1 MIDSPPFALY
11 DQKNWLQPTV
21 EMPFSRVLDAPN
33 PVVSN
38 GLRS

>member
-38 GLRS
+38 GLPS